1 MPDFIKKRL
10 RWLGESYRV
19 YQRDIV
25 KTNEQHNDAL
35 NESSQAVMDLVDSA
49 ISKELDSLSEDDI
62 KSSGE
67 YDDED

>member
-19 YQRDIV
+19 YQRDTF
-25 KTNEQHNDAL
+25 KTNEQHNEAL
-35 NESSQAVMDLVDSA
+35 QESSQAVMDPMDLA
-49 ISKELDSLSEDDI
+49 ISKELDSLSEDDT

>member
-1 MPDFIKKRL
+1 MNHT
-10 RWLGESYRV
+10 ESK
-19 YQRDIV
+19 YQRDTI

>member
-19 YQRDIV
+19 YQRDTV
-25 KTNEQHNDAL
+25 KTNEQHNEAL
-35 NESSQAVMDLVDSA
+35 QESSQAVMDLVDLA
-49 ISKELDSLSEDDI
+49 ISKELDSLSEDD
-62 KSSGE
+62 KKNSGE